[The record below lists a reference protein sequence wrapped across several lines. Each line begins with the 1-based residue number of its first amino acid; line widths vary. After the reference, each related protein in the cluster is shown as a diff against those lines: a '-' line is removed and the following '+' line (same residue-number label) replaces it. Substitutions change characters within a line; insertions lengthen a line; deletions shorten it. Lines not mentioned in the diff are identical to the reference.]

1 MSIFVSCSLFS
12 LEGYFVLIWVSLS
25 LLYFGCYLLGVSLWF
40 EPMFIFRT
48 EMSLLEAAYS
58 WIFLIHPATL
68 HVLIGEFRPFTFCVI
83 IDRWR
88 ISTVILCFVFWLFYI
103 SIFSFCFC
111 FCLPFLFD
119 TFLWFFFSV
128 YSFFVCVFLVTMKS
142 L

>member
-88 ISTVILCFVFWLFYI
+88 ISTVIL
-103 SIFSFCFC
+103 FCFLTVLYLH
-111 FCLPFLFD
+111 FFFLLL
-119 TFLWFFFSV
+119 FLSAISVWYFSVIFFSV